1 MLDVPDVGWILSR
14 RPTTGQTWVVTEC
27 WVTLIDQQAAAA
39 GYNLLKIFYDGAHF
53 RGVAQQSWFLCCRCP
68 PKAAVEEVR
77 PGRRDTQDVVLQFH
91 GTQQQ
96 HCGASVTNSSALRS
110 ATVRLFTESGGEESQ
125 EGEKKN
131 GSSFNRGGGSH
142 SAGAPQT
149 GETCEGNRAKVEEV
163 ALGRFNQGRAAP
175 RPRADWWV

>member
-68 PKAAVEEVR
+68 PPPKAAVKEVR
-77 PGRRDTQDVVLQFH
+77 HQWRLAVVPGRRDTQDVVLQFH
-91 GTQQQ
+91 GTQQH

-125 EGEKKN
+125 EGGKKN
-131 GSSFNRGGGSH
+131 GSSFNRVGGQPLSR
-142 SAGAPQT
+142 SST
-149 GETCEGNRAKVEEV
+149 DRRDV
-163 ALGRFNQGRAAP
+163 
-175 RPRADWWV
+175 